1 MDKKEKQII
10 GQIKAGDEKAF
21 KQLYDYYANYALRTV
36 YSMTRNKA
44 DASDIVQETFIKVY
58 RHIESFQEDKSFKAW
73 FYRIL
78 INETRTFMARKSR
91 QAIAVEEEKV
101 LDYFAEQTDNESD
114 EQLYSALAELRA
126 TDRSILMLKYIIGFK
141 EKEIAEMLELN
152 INTVKS
158 RLYQARNRL
167 KRKLGGGVDEA

>member
-1 MDKKEKQII
+1 
-10 GQIKAGDEKAF
+10 
-21 KQLYDYYANYALRTV
+21 
-36 YSMTRNKA
+36 
-44 DASDIVQETFIKVY
+44 VQETFIKVY

-78 INETRTFMARKSR
+78 INETRTIMARKSR